1 MPAAASPP
9 GGAEIGIGWFG
20 VAGDA
25 AGAVSSPA
33 ELAGVTGIAALLIA
47 VLFDAVF
54 LGAVLIAAEA
64 ELRVT
69 TSGSQTDA
77 DHVRFYE
84 KGRRCPCCLL
94 RRIVGEQ
101 GDPVPAPSCSVLR

>member
-1 MPAAASPP
+1 LLVWASLAALAGGWLP
-9 GGAEIGIGWFG
+9 GGVASGIGG
-20 VAGDA
+20 
-25 AGAVSSPA
+25 
-33 ELAGVTGIAALLIA
+33 
-47 VLFDAVF
+47 FDDPSF
-54 LGAVLIAAEA
+54 GAVLLAAESIPAVLVPAEA

-84 KGRRCPCCLL
+84 KGRRCPYCLL
-94 RRIVGEQ
+94 RQIVGEQ